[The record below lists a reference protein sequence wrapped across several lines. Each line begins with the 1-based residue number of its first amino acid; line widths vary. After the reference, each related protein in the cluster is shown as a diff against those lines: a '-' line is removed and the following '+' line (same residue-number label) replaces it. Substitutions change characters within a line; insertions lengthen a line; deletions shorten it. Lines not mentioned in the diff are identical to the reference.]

1 MHQSTF
7 CTRCNQ
13 RKRGPNHVCQ
23 PSAVEKFER
32 IKKEMAQREREASAR
47 DTS

>member
-13 RKRGPNHVCQ
+13 RRRGPNHLCQ

-32 IKKEMAQREREASAR
+32 IKSEIARREKAASAR
-47 DTS
+47 DSS